1 MRAVVERAR
10 ERLGHRGQRTILF
23 LDEIH
28 RFSKAQ
34 QDALLPVVELG
45 LLTLIGATTEN
56 PYYEVN
62 RALISRSTVYELS
75 PLDADAL
82 VRVLERGIAD
92 LGGHEVDAAARARLV
107 EGTAGDARSLL
118 AGLELATQT
127 ARSRGVPVGLAE
139 VEEALALP
147 VRYDR
152 AGDVHYDAASAFIKS
167 LRGSDPDAAIYW
179 LAAMLG
185 GGEDPKFIARRMVVF
200 ASEDIGNADP
210 RALEL
215 AVAVARAV
223 EFIGMPECRINLA
236 HGVTYLALAPKSN
249 ASYVAIDAAL
259 DDVRRHGNR
268 TPPDHIRDGTNA
280 GSRSLGRG
288 VGYRYPH
295 AEGGFVPDQAYLPP
309 AIADRRFYEPTRIGF
324 EARLADLLDEL
335 RRRRGLEPSDPAQ
348 REDV

>member
-1 MRAVVERAR
+1 
-10 ERLGHRGQRTILF
+10 
-23 LDEIH
+23 
-28 RFSKAQ
+28 
-34 QDALLPVVELG
+34 
-45 LLTLIGATTEN
+45 
-56 PYYEVN
+56 
-62 RALISRSTVYELS
+62 
-75 PLDADAL
+75 
-82 VRVLERGIAD
+82 
-92 LGGHEVDAAARARLV
+92 
-107 EGTAGDARSLL
+107 
-118 AGLELATQT
+118 
-127 ARSRGVPVGLAE
+127 
-139 VEEALALP
+139 
-147 VRYDR
+147 
-152 AGDVHYDAASAFIKS
+152 
-167 LRGSDPDAAIYW
+167 
-179 LAAMLG
+179 MLG